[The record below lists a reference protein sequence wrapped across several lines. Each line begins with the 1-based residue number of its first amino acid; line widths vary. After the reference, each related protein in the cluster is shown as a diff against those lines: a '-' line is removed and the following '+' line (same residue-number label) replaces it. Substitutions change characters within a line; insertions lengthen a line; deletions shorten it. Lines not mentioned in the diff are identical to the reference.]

1 MDISVYSIKEISDDK
16 IKQMIRANKSFVLN
30 DIDRTSFSDAV
41 STIEK
46 LIESQGLKCRVYTKG
61 RAAAMGAAAIPVS
74 PTIIGGWAAGLFIAA
89 HNIATW
95 NPDYEVAKNIATGS
109 LTITYKK

>member
-1 MDISVYSIKEISDDK
+1 MDISVYSIKEVSDDK
-16 IKQMIRANKSFVLN
+16 IKQMIRTNKSFVLN

-41 STIEK
+41 STIEN